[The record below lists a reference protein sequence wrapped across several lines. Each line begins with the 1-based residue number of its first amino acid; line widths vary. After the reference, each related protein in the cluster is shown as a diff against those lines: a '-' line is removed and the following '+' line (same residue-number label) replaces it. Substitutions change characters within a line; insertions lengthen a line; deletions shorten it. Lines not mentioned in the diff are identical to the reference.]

1 MRWITVD
8 PVRDRMNWY
17 HYCLSN
23 LWDPLGLCDE
33 GINDQT
39 DIKIPQTPE
48 GVNIDDN
55 IKEAENM
62 HLFTWVNKVRED
74 GEWDYKTQGREYE
87 EFGNF
92 NYGATGRAVGF
103 SEDTLLRAAGAV
115 QKLTNTS
122 REEWGEPWGEP
133 PYGDDPSDQEMIK
146 RGVEYY
152 EQNKVE
158 ESKVPNPALAAL

>member
-1 MRWITVD
+1 M
-8 PVRDRMNWY
+8 
-17 HYCLSN
+17 CE
-23 LWDPLGLCDE
+23 E

-87 EFGNF
+87 
-92 NYGATGRAVGF
+92 
-103 SEDTLLRAAGAV
+103 
-115 QKLTNTS
+115 
-122 REEWGEPWGEP
+122 
-133 PYGDDPSDQEMIK
+133 
-146 RGVEYY
+146 
-152 EQNKVE
+152 
-158 ESKVPNPALAAL
+158 